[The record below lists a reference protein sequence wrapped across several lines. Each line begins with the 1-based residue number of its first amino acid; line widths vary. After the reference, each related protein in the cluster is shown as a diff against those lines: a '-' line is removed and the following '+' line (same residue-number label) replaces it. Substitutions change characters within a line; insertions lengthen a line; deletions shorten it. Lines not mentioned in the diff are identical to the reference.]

1 MKHCYLPLLL
11 IFFLS
16 NPDSPKAQQ
25 KSKHSM
31 HKTSSPQQ
39 FFYVY
44 GDKVKFAIY
53 NTDTVRLDSGTF
65 VTHTAEYVWDTIN
78 SGYIFIIKEH
88 RLFCDSVK
96 PEILKGDL
104 KRIISVIPQNGFK
117 LLDKSGGEF
126 TVDVDEALYDG
137 GEDSVFIA
145 VDINGFIGGSAEFEE
160 TGVVGLRYSDLKKY
174 NDSLYKRPDIYPMNR
189 FGRPLQLR

>member
-1 MKHCYLPLLL
+1 MKHCYLSLL
-11 IFFLS
+11 IILFLFNL
-16 NPDSPKAQQ
+16 NPLKAQE
-25 KSKHSM
+25 KSKHSI
-31 HKTSSPQQ
+31 HKSSLPQQ
-39 FFYVY
+39 YFTVF
-44 GDKVKFAIY
+44 GDKVKYAVY

-88 RLFCDSVK
+88 RLFCDTIK

-104 KRIISVIPQNGFK
+104 KRVLSVIPQNGFR

-126 TVDVDEALYDG
+126 TVDIDEAIYDG

-145 VDINGFIGGSAEFEE
+145 VDVNGFIGGSAEFEE

-174 NDSLYKRPDIYPMNR
+174 NDSLYKRPDQYPMNR